1 MTVSAIVNSMAKK
14 LSGAVLVLGF
24 FLLGVSTVLSLEQER
39 PIHVRAEELAY
50 LPKGQYLRLASL
62 GYRQIV
68 ADIIWLQA
76 VQHLGA
82 WRDTNQ
88 GYRWTYH
95 AVDVL
100 TDLDPTFVSA
110 YQAAGTILGVW
121 AGRTQESIAIL
132 KKGMQHNPEVWQL
145 PFLIGYEYFYELC
158 DPSSAARYLQIAAVL
173 PGAPDYLLRL
183 AARMAVEAGDP
194 QAALEF
200 LERFVRQTTDERLRE
215 VLTERMKHVMQ
226 ERNLRFFEGAVQRY
240 SALYHKAPGM
250 LEDMVARRVI
260 DAIPLDP
267 FGGRY
272 FLNTNGAV
280 QSTAQR
286 DRLRLHQHVSCRAR
300 GKQADGSVSVRVS
313 RLSAPFEAG

>member
-1 MTVSAIVNSMAKK
+1 MAKQ
-14 LSGAVLVLGF
+14 LSGAL
-24 FLLGVSTVLSLEQER
+24 FLLGVVLTGAYALPSLEQKR
-39 PIHVRAEELAY
+39 PPHVRAEELAY

-62 GYRQIV
+62 GYRQIM

-82 WRDTNQ
+82 RTDTKQ

-100 TDLDPTFVSA
+100 TDLDPTFVPA

-145 PFLIGYEYFYELC
+145 PFLIGYDYFYELC
-158 DPSSAARYLQIAAVL
+158 DPSSAARYLQIAAML
-173 PGAPDYLLRL
+173 PGAPEYLPRL

-194 QAALEF
+194 EAALEF
-200 LERFVRQTTDERLRE
+200 LERLVRQTNDERLRT

-226 ERNLRFFEGAVQRY
+226 ERNLRSLDAAVGRY
-240 SALYHKAPGM
+240 SASYHKVPST
-250 LEDMVARRVI
+250 LEDMIAKKII
-260 DAIPLDP
+260 DAIPADP
-267 FGGRY
+267 FGGQY
-272 FLNTNGAV
+272 VLNAEGQV
-280 QSTAQR
+280 RSTAHR
-286 DRLRLHQHVSCRAR
+286 ERLRLHQQGSCQR
-300 GKQADGSVSVRVS
+300 
-313 RLSAPFEAG
+313 

>member
-1 MTVSAIVNSMAKK
+1 MAKK
-14 LSGAVLVLGF
+14 LSGAL
-24 FLLGVSTVLSLEQER
+24 FLLGVALTGAYALPSLEEKR
-39 PIHVRAEELAY
+39 PPHVRAEELGY

-82 WRDTNQ
+82 RTDTKQ

-100 TDLDPTFVSA
+100 TDLDPTFVPA

-145 PFLIGYEYFYELC
+145 PFLIGYDYFYELC
-158 DPSSAARYLQIAAVL
+158 DPSSAARYLQIAAML
-173 PGAPDYLLRL
+173 PGAPEYLPRL

-194 QAALEF
+194 EAALEF
-200 LERFVRQTTDERLRE
+200 LEGLVRQTNDERLRT

-226 ERNLRFFEGAVQRY
+226 ERNLRFLDAAVSRY
-240 SALYHKAPGM
+240 SASYHKGPGT
-250 LEDMVARRVI
+250 LEDMIAKKII
-260 DAIPLDP
+260 DAIPADP
-267 FGGRY
+267 FGGQY
-272 FLNTNGAV
+272 VLNAEGQV
-280 QSTAQR
+280 QSTAHR
-286 DRLRLHQHVSCRAR
+286 ERLRLHQRGSCQR
-300 GKQADGSVSVRVS
+300 
-313 RLSAPFEAG
+313 

>member
-1 MTVSAIVNSMAKK
+1 MTAVPIVNSMAKT
-14 LSGAVLVLGF
+14 LCGIALILGF
-24 FLLGVSTVLSLEQER
+24 VLLGIGAALSLEHER
-39 PIHVRAEELAY
+39 PSRVRAEELAY

-82 WRDTNQ
+82 PRDTSQ

-100 TDLDPTFVSA
+100 TDLDPAFVRA

-145 PFLIGYEYFYELC
+145 PFLIGYDYFYELC

-173 PGAPDYLLRL
+173 PGAPEYLPRL

-200 LERFVRQTTDERLRE
+200 LERFIRQTDDQRLQDI
-215 VLTERMKHVMQ
+215 LTERMKHVMQ
-226 ERNLRFFEGAVQRY
+226 EEHLRVLEAAVRTY
-240 SALYHKAPGM
+240 SASHHNMPGK
-250 LEDMVARRVI
+250 LEDMI
-260 DAIPLDP
+260 EKGIINAIPADP
-267 FGGRY
+267 FGGQY
-272 FLNTNGAV
+272 FLSPDGVV
-280 QSTAQR
+280 QSTAR
-286 DRLRLHQHVSCRAR
+286 RERLRLHQHVGCQGQR
-300 GKQADGSVSVRVS
+300 KQADGSAALSVS
-313 RLSAPFEAG
+313 PFPSVFMVG